1 MKKLILLL
9 LSVCVV
15 ALLGWYAS
23 GLMKQKGKSDTEL
36 IEFSIEDTTTV
47 DKITITD
54 AFSNKITLVKN
65 GSDWMEEDGTCVTQ
79 ENVHFILDAFKN
91 IEFKGYLPEKS
102 QEQFKKLMVSQ
113 HIKVEIFQEGEWTK
127 TWYIGPAAQD
137 HYGQMMLLDSYEY
150 GKSDKPVMM
159 KIKGLNG
166 IIDPRF
172 FADRRKWMCTRI
184 FAVPRER
191 IEKVEVTYFDDPV
204 LSFSVTQKGQ
214 DLKVFQQGRPL
225 KNVDTAMIY
234 RYLNAY
240 KKIHFELA
248 NFELDK
254 RQLDSLKHSMPF
266 ATLKLSEKGR
276 KTTKLRMFRIKSE
289 EMQINDFGDV
299 VSMDVNKF
307 WCELPNGQV
316 VKCQYFVFNPLIM
329 GHVYFPMDI
338 SKRKKSPANP
348 RSN

>member
-1 MKKLILLL
+1 MKKLILLAASIVIL
-9 LSVCVV
+9 VI
-15 ALLGWYAS
+15 LGWYAS

-47 DKITITD
+47 DKIIITD
-54 AFSNKITLVKN
+54 AFSNKISLIKT
-65 GSDWMEEDGTCVTQ
+65 GTEWTEEDGSCVTQ
-79 ENVHFILDAFKN
+79 ENIHFILDAFKN
-91 IEFKGYLPEKS
+91 VEFKGYLPENS

-113 HIKVEIFQEGEWTK
+113 HIKVEIFQDGEWTK
-127 TWYIGPAAQD
+127 TWYIGPASQD
-137 HYGQMMLLDSYEY
+137 HYGQVMLLDSYEY

-159 KIKGLNG
+159 KVKGFNG

-191 IEKVEVTYFDDPV
+191 IEKVEVTYYEDPV
-204 LSFSVTQKGQ
+204 LSFSVTQKGNN
-214 DLKVFQQGRPL
+214 VSVYQQGRKL
-225 KNVDTAMIY
+225 QNVDTAMIY

-240 KKIHFELA
+240 RKVHFELA

-254 RQLDSLKHSMPF
+254 QELDSLKRSRPF
-266 ATLKLSEKGR
+266 ATLKLTEKGG
-276 KTTKLRMFRIKSE
+276 KSTKLSMFRIQSE
-289 EMQINDFGDV
+289 DKQVNDFGDV
-299 VSMDVNKF
+299 VSIDINKF

-338 SKRKKSPANP
+338 SKRKKVPAN
-348 RSN
+348 

>member
-1 MKKLILLL
+1 MKKLIIL
-9 LSVCVV
+9 LSALILV
-15 ALLGWYAS
+15 ALLGWYAT

-47 DKITITD
+47 DKIIITD
-54 AFSNKITLVKN
+54 AFSNKITLTKN
-65 GSDWMEEDGTCVTQ
+65 GSDWTEEDGSCVTQ
-79 ENVHFILDAFKN
+79 ENIHFILDAFKN
-91 IEFKGYLPEKS
+91 IEFKGYLPENS
-102 QEQFKKLMVSQ
+102 QAQFRNLMVSQ
-113 HIKVEIFQEGEWTK
+113 HIKVEIFQEGDWAK
-127 TWYIGPAAQD
+127 TWYIGPASQD
-137 HYGQMMLLDSYEY
+137 HYGQVMLLDSYEH

-191 IEKVEVTYFDDPV
+191 IEKVEVTYYDDPV
-204 LSFSVTQKGQ
+204 LSFSVTQKGK
-214 DLKVFQQGRPL
+214 DLKVYQQGKML
-225 KNVDTAMIY
+225 KGVDTAMIY

-254 RQLDSLKHSMPF
+254 RQLDSLKKSMPF
-266 ATLKLSEKGR
+266 ASLKLSEKGG
-276 KTTKLRMFRIKSE
+276 KTTKLRLFRIKSE
-289 EMQINDFGDV
+289 EMQINDFGDI

-307 WCELPNGQV
+307 WCELPSGQI

-338 SKRKKSPANP
+338 SKRKIPKQK
-348 RSN
+348 